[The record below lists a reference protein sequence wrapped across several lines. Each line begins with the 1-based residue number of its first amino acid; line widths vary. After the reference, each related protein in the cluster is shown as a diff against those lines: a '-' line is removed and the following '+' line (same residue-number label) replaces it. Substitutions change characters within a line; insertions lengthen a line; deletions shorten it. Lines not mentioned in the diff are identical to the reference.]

1 MKKYL
6 VHIIYLMIITF
17 TFIFANIKSAE
28 SQKSRLAA
36 ENAIL
41 RAEKMVDLVNQEASR
56 AIKFAA
62 EAEQLALALKKC
74 GDR

>member
-41 RAEKMVDLVNQEASR
+41 RAEKMV
-56 AIKFAA
+56 
-62 EAEQLALALKKC
+62 
-74 GDR
+74 